1 MTEVPKI
8 VYDRLRAARLQQLP
22 IGSAAESAHPD
33 SNLLTAFAE
42 QVLSATERDG
52 VLEHLALCAECRD
65 TVALALPAE
74 NVEVISVFSEPVF
87 SEREKGEA
95 PIPRAAEPATRRLF
109 AWPRLRWVALA
120 ACVAVVGSALL
131 LRPGKLNPP
140 TQPSAG
146 QQIASS
152 APTSAGGPSS
162 TVSSPSIVPSRSDYS
177 SDHPEVSENRNET
190 TSTTDRPLSK
200 YATARRNVA
209 SPLPSSPRAETAT
222 QLARNKKSSEQ
233 ADKRTNMPG
242 MLALDDSAGRGA
254 ASRTAD
260 ETIEV
265 SAASGE
271 VATSAADAALTARN
285 DSPAIEKAKP
295 ALPDTAQE
303 NGLPA
308 SGAGQLQGANV
319 QGTYGASAPRSQA
332 ARAMSPTA
340 ARAITP
346 GQTSG
351 AGFAPRDFAWTIN
364 SGVLR
369 RSLDNGQTWQD
380 SLRADHP
387 LLSYASHSDEIWTGG
402 QSGTLY
408 HSTDGGVSWVRVY
421 PSTNGRQLSA
431 DVSQIELQIE
441 VRDSNLGN
449 SHLGSKNSQA
459 PTKIV
464 LSTIVLSTNDKQ
476 VWTSVDGGKSWE
488 TK

>member
-8 VYDRLRAARLQQLP
+8 VYDRLRAARLQRLP

-42 QVLSATERDG
+42 RVLSAAERDG

-74 NVEVISVFSEPVF
+74 NVEVIPIFSEPVF
-87 SEREKGEA
+87 SESEKGEA
-95 PIPRAAEPATRRLF
+95 PIPHAAEPAPRSLF

-120 ACVAVVGSALL
+120 AGVAVVGSALL

-140 TQPSAG
+140 TQPYAG
-146 QQIASS
+146 QQIASTA
-152 APTSAGGPSS
+152 APTSAGGPPSLA
-162 TVSSPSIVPSRSDYS
+162 SSPSTLPAASDHS
-177 SDHPEVSENRNET
+177 SNHPEVSANRDEA
-190 TSTTDRPLSK
+190 TSIIDGPLSK
-200 YATARRNVA
+200 DATARRNVA
-209 SPLPSSPRAETAT
+209 SPPQAETAMV
-222 QLARNKKSSEQ
+222 LARRKKSSEQ
-233 ADKRTNMPG
+233 ADKRINMPG
-242 MLALDDSAGRGA
+242 MLALNGSAGRETAGGTA
-254 ASRTAD
+254 A
-260 ETIEV
+260 ETTEV
-265 SAASGE
+265 SGASGE
-271 VATSAADAALTARN
+271 VAPSAADTALTAGN
-285 DSPAIEKAKP
+285 DAPAIEKAKP
-295 ALPDTAQE
+295 AFPSTTQE

-308 SGAGQLQGANV
+308 SGADQLQGAN
-319 QGTYGASAPRSQA
+319 GAPAPTLQ
-332 ARAMSPTA
+332 ARAMSPA
-340 ARAITP
+340 AGLAISR

-351 AGFAPRDFAWTIN
+351 AGFAPHDFAWTIN

-387 LLSYASHSDEIWTGG
+387 LLCYASHSNEIWTGG
-402 QSGTLY
+402 QGGALY

-431 DVSQIELQIE
+431 DVSQIELG
-441 VRDSNLGN
+441 DSNLGGT
-449 SHLGSKNSQA
+449 HLGSKNSQA
-459 PTKIV
+459 PTKV
-464 LSTIVLSTNDKQ
+464 VFSTNDKQ

>member
-22 IGSAAESAHPD
+22 IGSAAESVHPD

-42 QVLSATERDG
+42 QVLSATEHDS

-87 SEREKGEA
+87 SEGEKGEA
-95 PIPRAAEPATRRLF
+95 PIPRAAEYAASRLF

-120 ACVAVVGSALL
+120 ACAAVVGSALL

-146 QQIASS
+146 QQIASTA
-152 APTSAGGPSS
+152 APTSTGGSPSGA
-162 TVSSPSIVPSRSDYS
+162 SSPSIVSSIVSSGSNYS
-177 SDHPEVSENRNET
+177 SGRPSGRQAGDHPELSANRDET
-190 TSTTDRPLSK
+190 ASITDGPLSK
-200 YATARRNVA
+200 DATARRT
-209 SPLPSSPRAETAT
+209 LPSPAQAESAMA
-222 QLARNKKSSEQ
+222 LARRKKSSEQ
-233 ADKRTNMPG
+233 ADKRTNIPG
-242 MLALDDSAGRGA
+242 MLALDGSASQETAGG
-254 ASRTAD
+254 TAD

-265 SAASGE
+265 SAAGE
-271 VATSAADAALTARN
+271 VAPSAADTASTARN
-285 DSPAIEKAKP
+285 FAPAIEKAKP
-295 ALPDTAQE
+295 ALPNTAQE

-308 SGAGQLQGANV
+308 SAADQVHGVNGAP
-319 QGTYGASAPRSQA
+319 APRLQ
-332 ARAMSPTA
+332 ARAMSPA
-340 ARAITP
+340 AAKAITP

-351 AGFAPRDFAWTIN
+351 AGLAPRDFAWTIN

-387 LLSYASHSDEIWTGG
+387 LLCYASHSDEIWTGG
-402 QSGTLY
+402 QGGTLY
-408 HSTDGGVSWVRVY
+408 HSTDGGISWVRVY
-421 PSTNGRQLSA
+421 PSANGRQLSA
-431 DVSQIELQIE
+431 DVSQIE
-441 VRDSNLGN
+441 VRNSNLGDF
-449 SHLGSKNSQA
+449 HLGSKNSQA

-464 LSTIVLSTNDKQ
+464 LSTNNKQ